1 MLIGGSSRLPLF
13 VRLMETEFGKSRI
26 NWELSEPEVVA
37 LGAAEYAASMS
48 GIDLPES
55 LECLI
60 LLDGL
65 SKSIGIETVGG
76 VMNVLAPRNATIP
89 SKFSRYFPT
98 WLRKQAPSI
107 S

>member
-13 VRLMETEFGKSRI
+13 VRLMETEFGESRI

-37 LGAAEYAASMS
+37 LGAAEYAASISM
-48 GIDLPES
+48 IDLPES
-55 LECLI
+55 LEWALLI
-60 LLDGL
+60 NVH

-76 VMNVLAPRNATIP
+76 VMAVVAPRNATIL